1 MSNLKNLPAGGV
13 VVIVVILALFALA
26 VALLFHI
33 AARYRMLAAKA
44 RGDGRDEDGRG
55 FRAALLEEFAAAYR
69 KYGPDTNTPA
79 VISDVM
85 GRKLSGLL
93 LCERYLNN
101 AVSLFVTLGLFGT
114 FLGLSLAVVSLTELI
129 GYSNTSEWLSVLDSV
144 GGGLLSALS
153 GMGVA
158 FYTSLVGAGCSI
170 VLTILRTILNPQS
183 AREKLETRLEL
194 WLDNEVAPRLADGT
208 ARSDAGL
215 VRQMIDAMASSAA
228 EIRKAL
234 SDASDSYAQ
243 TTARAADAF
252 GKSLAVCDDEV
263 KFGPFAVSCE
273 DVIYRYRRKDWINSD
288 DDITNSDFSLETAV
302 LLRFTAAPWYKLPQ
316 DFNGYVRIVDDNGV
330 EYDALE
336 GGALEAWN
344 RRVLPWATVLCVE
357 FRYGDWPEEVGR
369 LDVYLGQGSAER
381 KLSVRLE
388 DWELRDL
395 DVLPREDEADPAA
408 WKERLD
414 YAWYASWDAQTELG
428 AFAGEESGGIR
439 LSMPRATLNTYPEAP
454 EGAGEP
460 SWDEPWNIFHG
471 QAASCLLLI
480 QGDMGKQPL
489 STVALRDRLRIVN
502 PELGPDAP
510 AVPCAIYSVE
520 ICRAMSC
527 NIGLPRKT
535 PPRALRWN

>member
-1 MSNLKNLPAGGV
+1 MEKEKTEWLPAAAWNDSWEEKTGV
-13 VVIVVILALFALA
+13 DALA
-26 VALLFHI
+26 DWLKKATRPLYWPPDRRQVRRELRDHVDERVEGLQNRGLSLGDARRETLKRMGDPAETGALLRQVHQPGLGWTQAFLRLVITTLLLIVMFALLFGVKYYS
-33 AARYRMLAAKA
+33 RFLSRTGVLQ
-44 RGDGRDEDGRG
+44 
-55 FRAALLEEFAAAYR
+55 EF
-69 KYGPDTNTPA
+69 G
-79 VISDVM
+79 
-85 GRKLSGLL
+85 
-93 LCERYLNN
+93 
-101 AVSLFVTLGLFGT
+101 
-114 FLGLSLAVVSLTELI
+114 
-129 GYSNTSEWLSVLDSV
+129 
-144 GGGLLSALS
+144 
-153 GMGVA
+153 
-158 FYTSLVGAGCSI
+158 
-170 VLTILRTILNPQS
+170 
-183 AREKLETRLEL
+183 
-194 WLDNEVAPRLADGT
+194 LADETISYGGKETTIKYT
-208 ARSDAGL
+208 A
-215 VRQMIDAMASSAA
+215 IA
-228 EIRKAL
+228 ERP
-234 SDASDSYAQ
+234 
-243 TTARAADAF
+243 
-252 GKSLAVCDDEV
+252 AVCDDEV
-263 KFGPFAVSCE
+263 EFGPFTVSCE

-288 DDITNSDFSLETAV
+288 DDITNSDFSLEAAV

-520 ICRAMSC
+520 ICRDLSVWQVCWQTDAEAVRYELQYRPAPEDPAAS
-527 NIGLPRKT
+527 LTLELKEEKKP
-535 PPRALRWN
+535 